1 LDYLY
6 LSSKIILT
14 ALYCISLLLLCTFGL
29 HRYHLARLFNK
40 YKNKKPVPKKK
51 FDQLPII
58 TVQLPVYNEMYVVE
72 RLISSVCKIDYPKE
86 LLEIQV
92 LDDSTDNTINIAKDC
107 VQKYKQKGF
116 NIHHI
121 RREKRN
127 GYKAGALSNG
137 LKTARGS
144 LIAIFD
150 ADFIAPSDFLMN
162 TVNFFT
168 DPEIG
173 IVQIR
178 WGHLNKEYSTLTRAQ
193 SVLLDGHFLVEQ
205 TSRYHGGMFFNFNG
219 TAGIIRKKCIET
231 SGGWQHDT
239 LTEDLD
245 LSYRAQINGW
255 KLVYLHDIQANAELP
270 VDINAFKSQQHRW
283 AKGGTQT
290 ALKLLPGIL
299 INKEIPFRLKIESA
313 FHLLGNISYLL
324 LLIILVS
331 MIPMSYFWRSL
342 GWQYVLLIN
351 VFAITAGT
359 LSIFWFY
366 IVAVREVYKKDWLK
380 QLKNVPTAISLGC
393 GLAVNNSRAVLEAL
407 LGMSS
412 EFIRTPKY
420 AVTSKADD
428 WKSSSYFSSMD
439 VTTVLELSLGI
450 FFLLQ
455 SIYAIYM
462 GLIAWIPFLILIQFG
477 FLYTGI
483 TSVIHGSRKTQ
494 QTHINQLIPKPV
506 LQKEKKI

>member
-1 LDYLY
+1 
-6 LSSKIILT
+6 
-14 ALYCISLLLLCTFGL
+14 
-29 HRYHLARLFNK
+29 
-40 YKNKKPVPKKK
+40 
-51 FDQLPII
+51 
-58 TVQLPVYNEMYVVE
+58 
-72 RLISSVCKIDYPKE
+72 
-86 LLEIQV
+86 
-92 LDDSTDNTINIAKDC
+92 
-107 VQKYKQKGF
+107 
-116 NIHHI
+116 
-121 RREKRN
+121 
-127 GYKAGALSNG
+127 
-137 LKTARGS
+137 
-144 LIAIFD
+144 
-150 ADFIAPSDFLMN
+150 
-162 TVNFFT
+162 
-168 DPEIG
+168 
-173 IVQIR
+173 
-178 WGHLNKEYSTLTRAQ
+178 
-193 SVLLDGHFLVEQ
+193 
-205 TSRYHGGMFFNFNG
+205 MFFNFNG

-255 KLVYLHDIQANAELP
+255 KFVYLHDIQANAELP

-331 MIPMSYFWRSL
+331 MIPMGYFWRSL
-342 GWQYVLLIN
+342 GWKYVLLIN
-351 VFAITAGT
+351 IFAITAGT

-483 TSVIHGSRKTQ
+483 TSIIHGSRKTQ